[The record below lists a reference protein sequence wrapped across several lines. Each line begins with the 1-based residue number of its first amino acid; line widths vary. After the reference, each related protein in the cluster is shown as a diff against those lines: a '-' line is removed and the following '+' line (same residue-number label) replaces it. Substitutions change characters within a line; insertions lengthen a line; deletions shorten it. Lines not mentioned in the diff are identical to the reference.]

1 MDLDA
6 IPKHLIILGGSYIA
20 LEFGQLFNRL
30 GSNVTIIERHDHILQ
45 REDKDVA
52 QEMKN
57 ILEKEG
63 ISFQLN
69 SQIKSVSSNA
79 DKSVSAQ
86 FIKDGKDVVLTGT
99 HLMTALGRAPELKE
113 LKLENAGIT
122 KTEKGYIQV
131 DEFLETSVK
140 GIFALG
146 DVNGGPAFTH
156 IAYDDFRILS
166 NNLFEPVK
174 KSTKNRVVPY
184 CVFTDPELGR
194 TGITEKEAIEKKLN
208 YKIARLPMSSVA
220 RAIESGETA
229 GFMKAIVDADTDEI
243 LGASVLGVYGG
254 EISSVLNLAI
264 LGKLKYTL
272 LRDGVFAHPTFSESL
287 NNLFATFQEKTNQV

>member
-1 MDLDA
+1 
-6 IPKHLIILGGSYIA
+6 
-20 LEFGQLFNRL
+20 
-30 GSNVTIIERHDHILQ
+30 
-45 REDKDVA
+45 
-52 QEMKN
+52 
-57 ILEKEG
+57 
-63 ISFQLN
+63 
-69 SQIKSVSSNA
+69 
-79 DKSVSAQ
+79 
-86 FIKDGKDVVLTGT
+86 
-99 HLMTALGRAPELKE
+99 
-113 LKLENAGIT
+113 
-122 KTEKGYIQV
+122 
-131 DEFLETSVK
+131 
-140 GIFALG
+140 
-146 DVNGGPAFTH
+146 
-156 IAYDDFRILS
+156 
-166 NNLFEPVK
+166 LFEPVK